1 MKPLISYDEFAKID
15 LRVGRVV
22 TCTRKEGADKL
33 LRLTV
38 DFGEEEGKRTIL
50 SSLYPLYEPEHLEG
64 KDFIFIINLEP
75 RKFMGEESHGMILC
89 ADAEIPIALVPQ
101 SAATAGLKIV

>member
-1 MKPLISYDEFAKID
+1 MVVKPLITYDDFSKMD

-22 TCTRKEGADKL
+22 KCERKEGTDKL

-38 DFGEEEGKRTIL
+38 DFGEDEGEKTIL
-50 SSLYPLYEPEHLEG
+50 SSLYPLYEPEHLQG

-75 RKFMGEESHGMILC
+75 KKFMGEESHGMILC
-89 ADAEIPIALVPQ
+89 ADAEIPIPL
-101 SAATAGLKIV
+101 